1 VATVA
6 GLFRNQN
13 DVNTALKELNQRGYG
28 SESIS
33 IAVPENENRESIDTN
48 QSYITQ
54 TNIDQTGAG
63 ILVTV
68 VTEEGHYSEV
78 KHLLEQSGAVEVG
91 TRYGLWDRGGIQEY
105 EEITDELREEQS
117 KDE

>member
-1 VATVA
+1 MATVA
-6 GLFRNQN
+6 GLFRNQD

-33 IAVPENENRESIDTN
+33 IAIPENDNRESIETN
-48 QSYITQ
+48 KTYVTQ
-54 TNIDQTGAG
+54 TNVDQAGAG

-78 KHLLEQSGAVEVG
+78 KQLLEQSGAVEVG
-91 TRYGLWDRGGIQEY
+91 TRYGLWDHGGIEEY
-105 EEITDELREEQS
+105 EEITDELRDEQS
-117 KDE
+117 KNE